1 MSTLG
6 EYLKNVR
13 LEVGYS
19 LKDVAK
25 QTDITD
31 SRLSRMERNN
41 TYLSPDE
48 IRKLANI
55 YKVPIVKLYIQAGYL
70 TNEDLLEYQK
80 VFHGT
85 SALTDEEKKHIQECI
100 DLLIRGR
107 VQK

>member
-13 LEVGYS
+13 LEAGYS

-25 QTDITD
+25 KTDITD

-41 TYLSPDE
+41 TYLSADE

-55 YKVPIVKLYIQAGYL
+55 YKIPVIELYIQAGYL
-70 TNEDLLEYQK
+70 TNGDLLEYQR
-80 VFHGT
+80 VFQGT
-85 SALTDEEKKHIQECI
+85 SALTEEEKRHVQKCI
-100 DLLIRGR
+100 DLLTRGR